1 MTALADALRRLAL
14 HQDIPE
20 CAQAAD
26 EIERLRGLVAEA
38 HRLHAIDHPIIAF
51 QTTCSCGEPL
61 AGLDERQI
69 RSNHAAHVDDVIDD
83 GAR

>member
-38 HRLHAIDHPIIAF
+38 HLYLALLLDRRDAAF
-51 QTTCSCGEPL
+51 RELLENS
-61 AGLDERQI
+61 RQALNEK
-69 RSNHAAHVDDVIDD
+69 RGQS
-83 GAR
+83 